1 MVSTDQK
8 TSDAFLLDELPGRWR
23 DLCAAGPIRRDERQG
38 VWQVVDHETSS
49 AVLADP
55 ATYSSDLSSL
65 APTQEDFATFTQGN
79 FVGMDPP
86 EHRKLRALV
95 SQAFTPRVV
104 QGLEPRIAAV
114 CDRLLNSVV
123 DQDRFDL
130 VETLAYPLPIIVIAE
145 LLGIPAEEHR
155 TFQDWASVLFGG
167 DQLGEAPDMADLERA
182 LAAIAPTVREMN
194 SYMLDHIR
202 GCRAAPGDDLTSR
215 LIAAEVDGVRLTDQE
230 MVGFVALLLVAGH
243 ITTTA
248 LLGNAVVTL
257 DRHPEAA
264 AALRKDP
271 DLIPPAVE
279 EVLRWLP
286 PFPELGRRVTRPVV
300 LDGHELAADSMVMVH
315 LGAANRDPA
324 RFERPD
330 VFLADR
336 RPNPHLTFG
345 HGIHFCFGAPLAR
358 LEARIALNM
367 MNERF
372 RNLAIPSY
380 DDIVLQNPAVLIGVR
395 HLPVEVGRP

>member
-1 MVSTDQK
+1 MISKQPTGER
-8 TSDAFLLDELPGRWR
+8 LLLEELPDRWR
-23 DLCAAGPIRRDERQG
+23 DVREAGPVRHDEAQG
-38 VWQVVDHETSS
+38 VWQVVDHETVT

-55 ATYSSDLSSL
+55 ATYSSDLSAL
-65 APTQEDFATFTQGN
+65 TPTQPDFETFRQGN

-86 EHRKLRALV
+86 EHRTLRALV

-104 QGLEPRIAAV
+104 QGLGPRIEAV
-114 CDRLLNSVV
+114 CARLLDAVA
-123 DQDRFDL
+123 DRDRFDL
-130 VETLAYPLPIIVIAE
+130 VDALAYPLPIIVIAE

-155 TFQDWASVLFGG
+155 LFQEWAGVLFGG

-182 LAAIAPTVREMN
+182 LEAIAPTVREMN
-194 SYMLDHIR
+194 GYMLDYIR
-202 GCRAAPGDDLTSR
+202 ARRADPGDDLTSR
-215 LIAAEVDGVRLTDQE
+215 LIAAEVDGARLRDQE

-248 LLGNAVVTL
+248 LLGNAVVTF
-257 DRHPEAA
+257 DRHPGAD
-264 AALRKDP
+264 AALRADP
-271 DLIPPAVE
+271 ARIPAAVE

-300 LDGHELAADSMVMVH
+300 LGGHDIPADALLMAH

-324 RFERPD
+324 RFAEPD
-330 VFLADR
+330 VFDVTR
-336 RPNPHLTFG
+336 SPNPHLTFG

-358 LEARIALNM
+358 LEARIALRM
-367 MNERF
+367 LHERF
-372 RNLAIPSY
+372 RMLAIPSY
-380 DDIVLQNPAVLIGVR
+380 EDIAYQNPAVIVGVR